1 MTTDIS
7 SFDNLWATLS
17 DTHGRWDEGAIDDA
31 TAQTECAAAVADYL
45 GIEAAAH
52 PCDKCEEPVPVDEHL
67 GNDRPDGT
75 SEYLCPACYVP
86 LPPTPE
92 ALADKFRSVMQ
103 EWFKDSPETLL
114 LIDKQNL
121 AFLEQ
126 GHGDKYCATGDHC
139 DSNQAMCDAWTALTG
154 AEPQLVNYEDEDLPL
169 GCIPPEATADLINKA
184 WSIAKRAGFATTQ
197 QEPQP

>member
-1 MTTDIS
+1 
-7 SFDNLWATLS
+7 
-17 DTHGRWDEGAIDDA
+17 
-31 TAQTECAAAVADYL
+31 
-45 GIEAAAH
+45 
-52 PCDKCEEPVPVDEHL
+52 
-67 GNDRPDGT
+67 
-75 SEYLCPACYVP
+75 
-86 LPPTPE
+86 
-92 ALADKFRSVMQ
+92 MQ